1 MASRNPRK
9 QKAIR
14 QVGDVGT
21 GLYDALVQATTSPP
35 PMKPPVRPV
44 NLSDIVRDKNVQ
56 VRVEGL
62 DKDKVEEYRIRLE
75 SGSEAPAIDVFPIE
89 NGKYL
94 LAAGFHRVEAY
105 RLAGR
110 TSISANVHHGDI
122 RDARELAEQDNL
134 NHGLPYTLADK
145 RNIFER
151 RYLDGRTWFEV
162 NEEGGIEQIVS
173 NREIAK
179 SLGVSAMTIGRW
191 KTEIETVTGVTV
203 DASKVVGADG
213 KTRDISQIRQTA
225 AKRFEDF
232 RAEEKKAEATEASGY
247 EVGFD
252 DDPFADGGEYAPT
265 SAYYE
270 SNPPAFDVHDE
281 RATLTPASI
290 EPTPNPFGR
299 TEFSTQ
305 EIAAMYRTLVLKV
318 EEMEKIHSQLA
329 QIRGLEFVQSAMGQ
343 ENVVKL
349 DRVLQR
355 GLQTTHL
362 LEELLNDYLHRL

>member
-14 QVGDVGT
+14 QVGDQGT
-21 GLYDALVQATTSPP
+21 GLYDALVQATSAPP
-35 PMKPPVRPV
+35 SMRLPVRDI
-44 NLSDIVRDKNVQ
+44 NIKDIVRDKNVQ
-56 VRVEGL
+56 VRVGGL
-62 DKDKVEEYRIRLE
+62 DGDKVEEYKIRLE
-75 SGSEAPAIDVFPIE
+75 SGSEAPAIDVFAIE
-89 NGKYL
+89 NGKFL

-110 TSISANVHHGDI
+110 LTIAANIHQGDL

-151 RYLDGRTWFEV
+151 RYLDGRTWFEIDG
-162 NEEGGIEQIVS
+162 EGNIQQIVS

-179 SLGVSAMTIGRW
+179 SLGVSAMAIGRW
-191 KTEIETVTGVTV
+191 KTDIATVTGVTV

-213 KTRDISQIRQTA
+213 KTRDVSQIRQTA

-232 RAEEKKAEATEASGY
+232 RADEKKSEVTEASGY

-252 DDPFADGGEYAPT
+252 DDPFADGGEFVPA

-270 SNPPAFDVHDE
+270 SNPPAFDVRDE
-281 RATLTPASI
+281 RATLTPAAI
-290 EPTPNPFGR
+290 EPTPNPFER
-299 TEFSTQ
+299 SEFSTQ
-305 EIAAMYRTLVLKV
+305 EIAAMYRTMVLKV
-318 EEMEKIHSQLA
+318 EELEKLHGQLA
-329 QIRGLEFVQSAMGQ
+329 NIRGLEYFQSAMGQ
-343 ENVVKL
+343 ENIVKL
-349 DRVLQR
+349 ERVLQR
-355 GLQTTHL
+355 GLQTTHS
-362 LEELLNDYLHRL
+362 LEELLSDYLQKI